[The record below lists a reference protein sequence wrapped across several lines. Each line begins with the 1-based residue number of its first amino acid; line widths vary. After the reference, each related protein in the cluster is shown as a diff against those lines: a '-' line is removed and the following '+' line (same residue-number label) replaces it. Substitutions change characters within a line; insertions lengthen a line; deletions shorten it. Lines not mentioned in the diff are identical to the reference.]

1 MIGVFLI
8 AAGGIAIIISLKKRK
23 LKEQKK
29 LEEDLI
35 DLDEEDDEKE

>member
-1 MIGVFLI
+1 ML
-8 AAGGIAIIISLKKRK
+8 IISLKKKK